1 MNNRAFSAAIITPL
15 LLCQCHT
22 STPAARTDAEIDD
35 PSPAASLKA
44 PQRLMGTCMNLLNNS
59 YVALTAEETEDLH
72 KVLRP
77 LCETQDA
84 INVYYHGIQYK
95 GDKPMV
101 YLLGTLKAE
110 DFILLANATQAVTY
124 GEVIDDFERYT
135 FRTPQGEKV
144 EAYISQSNRNYGI
157 ELTGAPAVYAPEF
170 HDRILAMRSNLV
182 LPPVAESTAENAQH

>member
-1 MNNRAFSAAIITPL
+1 MKNRAFSAAVITPL

-22 STPAARTDAEIDD
+22 GTPAARTDAEIDD
-35 PSPAASLKA
+35 PTPAASLKA

-72 KVLRP
+72 KLLHP
-77 LCETQDA
+77 LCHAQEP

-95 GDKPMV
+95 GDKPLV

-110 DFILLANATQAVTY
+110 DFILLASATQAVTY

-157 ELTGAPAVYAPEF
+157 ELTGAPAVYAPIF
-170 HDRILAMRSNLV
+170 HDRIMAMRSNLV
-182 LPPVAESTAENAQH
+182 LPPAGSTAKNAQH